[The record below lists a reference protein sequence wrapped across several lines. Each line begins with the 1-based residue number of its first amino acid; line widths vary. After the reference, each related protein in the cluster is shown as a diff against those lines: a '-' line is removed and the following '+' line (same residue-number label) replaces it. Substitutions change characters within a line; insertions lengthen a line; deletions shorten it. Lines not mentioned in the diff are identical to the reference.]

1 MPAQIIL
8 NPYANRWRAGQLAD
22 TASSILQRL
31 GYDFALVQTNR
42 PGEAAILAQQAVASG
57 FDPIVAAGGD
67 GTISEVVNGLLAHG
81 DVAAARLGILPLGS
95 ANDYAFQLGLPL
107 DLEGAC
113 KALIT
118 GAPEALLDAGRI
130 NGRAFMN
137 DIAIAFGARVNIEAA
152 TIKRLQG
159 ALIYLGG
166 VFKALI
172 RYHLPTV
179 TIEWDGGKVVNKDIL
194 LAYVGNG
201 WRTGGVFYLT
211 PDAQLDDGQFDFA
224 FGDAMGR
231 LQILRLLPKTFNGSH
246 VNDPRY
252 IWVIVPGCDL
262 RVTIPYPFLPTAKL
276 SIVMPI
282 NSRYNYYP
290 KHCA

>member
-1 MPAQIIL
+1 M
-8 NPYANRWRAGQLAD
+8 
-22 TASSILQRL
+22 
-31 GYDFALVQTNR
+31 
-42 PGEAAILAQQAVASG
+42 
-57 FDPIVAAGGD
+57 
-67 GTISEVVNGLLAHG
+67 
-81 DVAAARLGILPLGS
+81 GILPLGS
-95 ANDYAFQLGLPL
+95 ANDYAYQLGLPL

-113 KALIT
+113 RALIA
-118 GAPEALLDAGRI
+118 GAPEILLDAGRI

-137 DIAIAFGARVNIEAA
+137 DIAIVFGARVNIEAA

-166 VFKALI
+166 VFKALA

-246 VNDPRY
+246 VDDPRVHMGHCTWMRLTSDDPLPVLADGEIIY
-252 IWVIVPGCDL
+252 RDAHQLEIQLLPKAL
-262 RVTIPYPFLPTAKL
+262 RVIAGLQPGKRPGGRPAT
-276 SIVMPI
+276 
-282 NSRYNYYP
+282 
-290 KHCA
+290 